1 MKWKAPYRTMVIRT
15 LEMGGG
21 GWKGV
26 FDLLWNKRYGRVQ
39 CFFVS
44 SFSLP
49 FKLCQKQK
57 RKRVIACFF
66 FSLHFFMFL
75 IFIFPLSAG
84 MLSASPLSLRMLTAE
99 GKIKFIFL
107 ELFLKEE
114 WRKTTKNETKRG
126 KLERLNSAAI
136 KYDNPYFI
144 KCNYKVIG
152 RSWNSKLE
160 IQIEFWINWKIQ
172 YCGCRSFQVMFSS
185 SLFDV
190 FFNCASM
197 FVFILKFSYN
207 VTFSR
212 RRYSIFS

>member
-1 MKWKAPYRTMVIRT
+1 MEGTLPNYGTSDPGDGRWLSKGSLSLVKQEVRTCRSVSA
-15 LEMGGG
+15 
-21 GWKGV
+21 
-26 FDLLWNKRYGRVQ
+26 Q
-39 CFFVS
+39 CFIVS

-114 WRKTTKNETKRG
+114 RRKTTKNETKRG
-126 KLERLNSAAI
+126 KLERPNSAAI

-152 RSWNSKLE
+152 RS
-160 IQIEFWINWKIQ
+160 
-172 YCGCRSFQVMFSS
+172 
-185 SLFDV
+185 
-190 FFNCASM
+190 
-197 FVFILKFSYN
+197 
-207 VTFSR
+207 
-212 RRYSIFS
+212 